1 MAESNNGENN
11 NNAEMSSTQRQVQQY
26 DTRNCSIE
34 NNKLE
39 KKNTFPVVAVV
50 S

>member
-26 DTRNCSIE
+26 DIRNCSIE
-34 NNKLE
+34 NKLE